1 MGPFRPISTPVTA
14 PDTTLTSASHGL
26 LTLSVGPTRPGRP
39 PWTGIPTFGLQT
51 GRACPDR
58 PMGPFRPIGT
68 TDAPQKRLRPRPIT
82 LSVSVGPSTTRPGR
96 PPWPAGHFHDWPA
109 DRQCVSRPSNGSI
122 STHRH
127 PCLGPRHDS
136 DLGRSLMFLS
146 VGPGITRPGRTS
158 LAGQA
163 HTHLASRQAER
174 ESTGTHMA
182 LARCSCRKSCPHH
195 TRRGIEPA
203 LSLIFPMPAAPVVS
217 WHNFR
222 TLNPIHIRRGQ
233 STGIY

>member
-1 MGPFRPISTPVTA
+1 MLGPLDRAFPLGLAYPRLASRQAERVQTVQWVHFDPSAPLTPHRN
-14 PDTTLTSASHGL
+14 DSDL
-26 LTLSVGPTRPGRP
+26 GRS
-39 PWTGIPTFGLQT
+39 L
-51 GRACPDR
+51 
-58 PMGPFRPIGT
+58 
-68 TDAPQKRLRPRPIT
+68 

-109 DRQCVSRPSNGSI
+109 DRQSVSRPSNGSI

-127 PCLGPRHDS
+127 PCHCPRHDS